1 MPNNINHPG
10 PIEHKNFLSL
20 SEFETFYKFPDGNPL
35 MIVDTGC
42 KIIFS
47 NSSFKK
53 VFNLSENESFFN
65 LSSEPDISY
74 LLMAITGSN
83 FNNFHFDLF
92 FSQEQ
97 NLNDYNFNVEIERI
111 YIEEKEYFVLIFNS
125 LEEKAKLEE
134 KVNNLHTALDHGNIP
149 VLVTDSEG
157 RISYATNSFEF
168 LLKRD
173 IENIY
178 NNPLPEILSPFLT
191 IEEKH
196 HLEDCIENFKT
207 WTKTTSFQDMKN
219 NVLYYEMKLNPIFR
233 AGEDNLRFI
242 LTANDITN
250 FVLKNQII
258 KKSERRLKSIIN
270 NISDQLF
277 IFKEKDGELLFEN
290 ANENFCK
297 TFLIDKYK
305 SVKKPVKYVIEEKL
319 FSMLDKSLQEFNE
332 SNNGNI
338 EFRYRDLK
346 GREYSINISFIDDR
360 VEDEK
365 IYIVSMKDIT
375 DQILDQEQLKKA
387 YAKEMNLN
395 RLKTAL
401 LENMSHEIRT
411 PFNALSGYAEIIDD
425 CVAEKDYN
433 TILDLV
439 LAFKDVLSRVLHLFT
454 NIVEV
459 FQIESGETEL
469 EIVELNCNQVLRS
482 VYNKMS
488 EFAEKKRLEFTLD
501 MENDELNIKTDWTKL
516 EMVINSLVDN
526 ALKYTE
532 YGEVKIHSRL
542 FNDKAEIRISDT
554 GSGMDTSRIKQL
566 LEPFV
571 QEEEAYVRN
580 YEGAGLGLTV
590 AHRLTTILGGDFNV
604 ISSKNNGT
612 TIILTFPSLDVLSEE
627 SKL

>member
-1 MPNNINHPG
+1 MSNNINHPSSV
-10 PIEHKNFLSL
+10 EHKNYLSL
-20 SEFETFYKFPDGNPL
+20 SEFESFYKFPDGNPL

-47 NSSFKK
+47 NSSFRNI
-53 VFNLSENESFFN
+53 FNLSENEAFFN

-74 LLMAITGSN
+74 LLLAITGSN

-92 FSQEQ
+92 FTQGQ
-97 NLNDYNFNVEIERI
+97 DIKDFNFNVEIERI

-125 LEEKAKLEE
+125 LEEKARLEE
-134 KVNNLHTALDHGNIP
+134 KINNLHTALDHGNIP

-173 IENIY
+173 IEYIY
-178 NNPLPEILSPFLT
+178 NNPLPDILAPYLT
-191 IEEKH
+191 IEEKR

-207 WTKTTSFQDMKN
+207 WTKTTSFLDMKK

-270 NISDQLF
+270 NISDLLF
-277 IFKEKDGELLFEN
+277 IFKEKDGELFFEN
-290 ANENFCK
+290 SNDNFCK

-305 SVKKPVKYVIEEKL
+305 SIKKPVNSVIEEKL
-319 FSMLDKSLQEFNE
+319 FGMLVNSIKEFDEAND
-332 SNNGNI
+332 GNI

-346 GREYSINISFIDDR
+346 EREYSISISFIDDR

-365 IYIVSMKDIT
+365 IYIVSMRDIT
-375 DQILDQEQLKKA
+375 DQILYQEQLKKA

-395 RLKTAL
+395 KLKTAL

-425 CVAEKDYN
+425 CVMEKDYN

-439 LAFKDVLSRVLHLFT
+439 TAFKDVLSRVLHLFT

-459 FQIESGETEL
+459 FQIEAGETEL

-488 EFAEKKRLEFTLD
+488 EFAERKKIDFHLELE
-501 MENDELNIKTDWTKL
+501 ENELNIKTDWSKL

-526 ALKYTE
+526 ALKYTD

-554 GSGMDTSRIKQL
+554 GSGMDTTRIKQL

-590 AHRLTTILGGDFNV
+590 ANKLTTLLGGDFNV
-604 ISSKNNGT
+604 ISSKNKGT
-612 TIILTFPSLDVLSEE
+612 TVILTFPSVDAMGADDY
-627 SKL
+627 